1 MQANRRFP
9 PKGDSQMDKKSNTEY
24 NSMGRVLRVTLLIG
38 YVGYILLS
46 VFSVYA
52 FNHYTFADRY
62 GASDDATRLVNI
74 ASAVLLI
81 TTLVSFVIVTKLVV
95 AVLTGTSAEANHRLS
110 RRALFAIAA
119 VSTALIVGIYG
130 IAAWHYNLPLAK

>member
-1 MQANRRFP
+1 
-9 PKGDSQMDKKSNTEY
+9 MDKKSNMEH

-62 GASDDATRLVNI
+62 GASDDATRPVNI
-74 ASAVLLI
+74 TSAVLLI

-95 AVLTGTSAEANHRLS
+95 AVLIGTSAEVNHRLI
-110 RRALFAIAA
+110 RRALFVIAA
-119 VSTALIVGIYG
+119 VSTALIVGIYE
-130 IAAWHYNLPLAK
+130 IATWHYNLPMAK